1 MSERRRRF
9 PAGAVLAAVVVAAA
23 GAFVGLVVRS
33 QARPEGPVPIVF
45 DKEAC
50 AHCHMQIGDP
60 RLAAQAQL
68 QDGSVLNFDDPGCLL
83 VWLEQVREPPRAVWL
98 RAYHQDRW
106 LSRDAAAFI
115 DVGETPMGF
124 GLGAVERG
132 TQGAIGWEE
141 AAARVRA
148 KRLER
153 GGS

>member
-1 MSERRRRF
+1 
-9 PAGAVLAAVVVAAA
+9 
-23 GAFVGLVVRS
+23 
-33 QARPEGPVPIVF
+33 
-45 DKEAC
+45 
-50 AHCHMQIGDP
+50 
-60 RLAAQAQL
+60 
-68 QDGSVLNFDDPGCLL
+68 VLNFDDPGCLL

-106 LSRDAAAFI
+106 LSCDAAAFI